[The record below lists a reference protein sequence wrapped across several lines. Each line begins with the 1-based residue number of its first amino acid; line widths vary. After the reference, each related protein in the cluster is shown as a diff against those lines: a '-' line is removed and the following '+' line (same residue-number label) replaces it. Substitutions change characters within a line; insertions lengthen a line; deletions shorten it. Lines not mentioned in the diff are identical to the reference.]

1 MSSGVVRI
9 VAHMLKHQQTHG
21 LISDWEKSAK
31 FSDCN
36 TQQSIEHWICST
48 FGGAEI
54 CDGHSTASKR
64 TGAGWSIDV
73 NNRPD
78 IVLPDA
84 VASAAMKFINDKV
97 SYRICSVMC
106 RVPSVVL
113 APALKLLGE

>member
-1 MSSGVVRI
+1 MSAGVVRI

-36 TQQSIEHWICST
+36 TQRSIEDWIWSI

-54 CDGHSTASKR
+54 CDGHSAASKR
-64 TGAGWSIDV
+64 TGAGWSI
-73 NNRPD
+73 NNRHD
-78 IVLPDA
+78 IVLPGA

-97 SYRICSVMC
+97 SYRNFRK
-106 RVPSVVL
+106 RVQF
-113 APALKLLGE
+113 APVSILMGR